1 MKDSSNRF
9 KMEMMPVKIILLG
22 PPGAGKGTQA
32 KSISNRYSIPHISTG
47 DIFRRNISENTP
59 LGIEAKKY
67 MDNGHLVPDEVT
79 INMVK
84 DRLQADDCK
93 KGYLLDGFPR
103 TVSQAEALQEFLNQ
117 RNEALD
123 TALLIE
129 VARDYILERMTGR
142 RVCPSCGASYHVKF
156 NPPVNGKCELCGSDV
171 VQRKDDTAET
181 VKERLDVYE
190 NETQP
195 LIDFY
200 KNINLLSTV
209 NGTKAINEVFES
221 ICDILGNK

>member
-1 MKDSSNRF
+1 MKI
-9 KMEMMPVKIILLG
+9 VLLG

-47 DIFRRNISENTP
+47 DIFRKNISENTP
-59 LGIEAKKY
+59 LGVEAKSY
-67 MDNGHLVPDEVT
+67 MDNGQLVPDEVT

-84 DRLQADDCK
+84 DRLKQDDCK
-93 KGYLLDGFPR
+93 NGYLLDGFPR
-103 TVSQAEALQEFLNQ
+103 TVQQAEALDNFLTE
-117 RNEALD
+117 REESID

-129 VARDYILERMTGR
+129 VPKEFILERMTGR

-156 NPPVNGKCELCGSDV
+156 NPPTKDGKCDLCGSDV
-171 VQRKDDTAET
+171 IQRKDDTEET

-190 NETQP
+190 NQTQP

-200 KNINLLSTV
+200 KSKKQLSV
-209 NGTKAINEVFES
+209 VDGTQAINEVFEN
-221 ICDILGNK
+221 ICKILGSNK

>member
-1 MKDSSNRF
+1 M
-9 KMEMMPVKIILLG
+9 KIILLG

-47 DIFRRNISENTP
+47 DIFRKNISENTP

-84 DRLQADDCK
+84 DRLQAEDCK
-93 KGYLLDGFPR
+93 QGYLLDGFPR
-103 TVSQAEALQEFLNQ
+103 TVSQAESLQEFLNQ
-117 RNEALD
+117 RDETLD

-129 VARDYILERMTGR
+129 VPRDYILDRMTGR

-156 NPPVNGKCELCGSDV
+156 NPPANGKCELCGSDV
-171 VQRKDDTAET
+171 IQRKDDTAET

-190 NETQP
+190 KETQP

-200 KNINLLSTV
+200 KNINLLSIV
-209 NGTKAINEVFES
+209 NGTKAINEVFEDV
-221 ICDILGNK
+221 CKLLGSK